1 MTVSFEVGM
10 VSLRVRGPALMPLC
24 RRPRFVRGEGGV
36 SPFEIS
42 FSAGVDFGLPA
53 AKAASDLNGADMG
66 GGAGK

>member
-1 MTVSFEVGM
+1 MTVSFEVRM
-10 VSLRVRGPALMPLC
+10 VSLRVRGPAFMPLC
-24 RRPRFVRGEGGV
+24 RRLRFVRGRRE
-36 SPFEIS
+36 PLEIS